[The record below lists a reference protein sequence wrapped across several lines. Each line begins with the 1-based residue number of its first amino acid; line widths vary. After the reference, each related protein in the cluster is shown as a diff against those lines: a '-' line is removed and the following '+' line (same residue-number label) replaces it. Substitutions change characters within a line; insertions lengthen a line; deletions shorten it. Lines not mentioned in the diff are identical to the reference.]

1 MIKLIMLILLSLM
14 LYAKTCIIAYSAKKI
29 PDFQKERFTTLFPN
43 YALVE
48 KQAHYEVLKLGPFMH
63 IDESRRLLR
72 SVKRYYKDAFIVN
85 CTNPITQ
92 KQKKATKQ
100 SLSSKLTPCRVDCT
114 NFKCKECSDNHYAW
128 ELQESRLKKSI
139 HLHIKPLIAFPKEIN
154 TSKESNETNKTCLAT
169 LLRFYTNGGVT
180 YALGQQ
186 PRGGERLRGDYEN
199 IKLGVQYS
207 CFTKHWKFYTDDRVI
222 LYRKH
227 KNHTNKTGLDIDIK
241 ELYAQSYGLFANR
254 LNFLIGR
261 KQLFDTRSWWIDRPM
276 DVVGIFNLHDLFRYE
291 LTVGGRLNNRTLL
304 SDTTSL
310 TANLKHT
317 RFLLAHIDYQW
328 HYLEHIGF
336 FALKEKTTLPLH
348 RRDLNWIGLRAYGD
362 RYINEN
368 SKIRYW
374 LDVGINSG
382 EYNYQ
387 DRSGIAYEI
396 GALYIDN
403 NYSLGLSYAAATKE
417 YLQPIFADNKSKF
430 LQRDLKFRY
439 YGEFL
444 DPKLSNIKILSL
456 YSTYKP
462 SLEKTYIVALHDY
475 RQTASTWPLHTTG
488 YVVATNGRNKHIG
501 DEVDFLY
508 QYLLSL
514 RYNYKFILSYFK
526 GGDAFKNVA
535 TKKDGLYAKFDFTYY
550 W

>member
-1 MIKLIMLILLSLM
+1 MIKLIVLVILSSL

-29 PDFQKERFTTLFPN
+29 PDFQKERFFTLFAN
-43 YALVE
+43 YAHIE
-48 KQAHYEVLKLGPFMH
+48 KQARYEVLKLGPFMH
-63 IDESRRLLR
+63 IDESKKLLR
-72 SVKRYYKDAFIVN
+72 NVKRYYKDAFIVN
-85 CTNPITQ
+85 CTTPIPK
-92 KQKKATKQ
+92 KQKKSTQ
-100 SLSSKLTPCRVDCT
+100 SISSRLTPCRVDCT
-114 NFKCKECSDNHYAW
+114 NFKCKECSDNHYVW
-128 ELQESRLKKSI
+128 ELKEESIKKNI
-139 HLHIKPLIAFPKEIN
+139 RLHIKPLIAFPKETNI
-154 TSKESNETNKTCLAT
+154 SKEANETNKTCLAS
-169 LLRFYTNGGVT
+169 LLRFYINGGVT
-180 YALGQQ
+180 YVLGQQ
-186 PRGGERLRGDYEN
+186 PKGGERLRGDYEN

-207 CFTKHWKFYTDDRVI
+207 CFTQHWKFYTDDRVI

-227 KNHTNKTGLDIDIK
+227 KNHRNETGIDIDIK

-276 DVVGIFNLHDLFRYE
+276 DVIGIFNLHDLFRYE
-291 LTVGGRLNNRTLL
+291 LTVGGRLGNRTLL
-304 SDTTSL
+304 SDATSL

-328 HYLEHIGF
+328 RYLQHIGF

-348 RRDLNWIGLRAYGD
+348 KRDLRWIGLRAYGD
-362 RYINEN
+362 SYIDEN

-374 LDVGINSG
+374 LDIGINNG
-382 EYNYQ
+382 TYNYQ
-387 DRSGIAYEI
+387 NQNAVAYEV
-396 GALYIDN
+396 GALYMDN
-403 NYSLGLSYAAATKE
+403 NHSLGISYASSTKE

-456 YSTYKP
+456 YGTYKP
-462 SLEKTYIVALHDY
+462 CLEKTYILAFHDY
-475 RQTASTWPLHTTG
+475 RKTSNVKTLYTTG
-488 YVVATNGRNKHIG
+488 YVLPTNTRHKHIG

-514 RYNYKFILSYFK
+514 RYNYKFIFSYFK